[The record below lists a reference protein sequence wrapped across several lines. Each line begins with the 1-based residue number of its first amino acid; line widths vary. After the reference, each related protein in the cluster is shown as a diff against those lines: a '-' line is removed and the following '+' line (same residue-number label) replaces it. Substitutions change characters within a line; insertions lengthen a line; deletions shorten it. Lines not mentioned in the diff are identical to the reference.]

1 MRSEEQKSEKLS
13 SLRWHPLK
21 CKPGKNKTEYRGELE
36 VLKNINIFSES
47 QIGLLTFFE
56 EVVID
61 QKSAQVKLGFTVKAS
76 TTVGNSTADLAKKNK
91 GSVASITK
99 VLAIMMVVT
108 MPMQMV
114 MNYYHKDDAYADDDE
129 LSIDY
134 E

>member
-1 MRSEEQKSEKLS
+1 MSCQV
-13 SLRWHPLK
+13 
-21 CKPGKNKTEYRGELE
+21 TA
-36 VLKNINIFSES
+36 KNINIFSES

-114 MNYYHKDDAYADDDE
+114 MTYYHKGETDVDADGDE
-129 LSIDY
+129 LLIII
-134 E
+134 

>member
-99 VLAIMMVVT
+99 VLAIMV
-108 MPMQMV
+108 
-114 MNYYHKDDAYADDDE
+114 HDGDANADGDE
-129 LSIDY
+129 LLIII
-134 E
+134 

>member
-1 MRSEEQKSEKLS
+1 MKSFLG
-13 SLRWHPLK
+13 RWHPLK

-36 VLKNINIFSES
+36 VKKNINIFSES

-99 VLAIMMVVT
+99 VLAIMMVMVT
-108 MPMQMV
+108 RMQMM
-114 MNYYHKDDAYADDDE
+114 MNYYHKGDAYAVDDE
-129 LSIDY
+129 LLIII
-134 E
+134 

>member
-1 MRSEEQKSEKLS
+1 MR
-13 SLRWHPLK
+13 
-21 CKPGKNKTEYRGELE
+21 
-36 VLKNINIFSES
+36 
-47 QIGLLTFFE
+47 FFE

-61 QKSAQVKLGFTVKAS
+61 QNYDHQVKLGFTVKAS

-114 MNYYHKDDAYADDDE
+114 MNYYHKGDADADDDE
-129 LSIDY
+129 L
-134 E
+134 